1 MTDSYKVGYSVDALD
16 DLREIYSYIANE
28 LLVPETASAQLSR
41 IRKEVRSLDFMPA
54 RYAFSNEYKKIHDV
68 DEFDNNWYEYV
79 EFGTTN
85 PLTILL
91 QRNGF
96 SRESA
101 TFIKKHKNEYVVH
114 DGSTDELRLRLSL
127 LNCGN
132 TSVMTEAAS
141 IRCNAPKLFLEEED

>member
-54 RYAFSNEYKKIHDV
+54 RY
-68 DEFDNNWYEYV
+68 
-79 EFGTTN
+79 T
-85 PLTILL
+85 LL
-91 QRNGF
+91 
-96 SRESA
+96 
-101 TFIKKHKNEYVVH
+101 
-114 DGSTDELRLRLSL
+114 D
-127 LNCGN
+127 CGN

-141 IRCNAPKLFLEEED
+141 IRFNAPKLFLEEDA

>member
-1 MTDSYKVGYSVDALD
+1 MIDSYKVGYSVDALD

-54 RYAFSNEYKKIHDV
+54 RY
-68 DEFDNNWYEYV
+68 
-79 EFGTTN
+79 T
-85 PLTILL
+85 
-91 QRNGF
+91 
-96 SRESA
+96 
-101 TFIKKHKNEYVVH
+101 
-114 DGSTDELRLRLSL
+114 L

-141 IRCNAPKLFLEEED
+141 IRFNAPKLFLEEDA